1 MEHHIGSAIELAEK
15 FTALHPELGE
25 TLDRVRARV
34 PHLKREIWAYQ
45 AMALY
50 HLVKPYNRD
59 GATIL
64 EIGTAFGFSAAVM
77 ASAAPLAK
85 IITLNPKEGEVDL
98 ARKHLASWANVT
110 VVQNYSVPFLE
121 AVMKTVSLDGSP
133 TLTFDV
139 IFVDGDHKRIRLD
152 MPYYNLVRDA
162 GLFLHHDYSPEW
174 SPRPCTPVYEELNH
188 FSEHILRR
196 DMDVII
202 VDDTDVGM
210 AGWYKQPDDPVIDL
224 AKL

>member
-1 MEHHIGSAIELAEK
+1 MEHHIGTAVELADK

-25 TLDRVRARV
+25 VLDHVRARV

-50 HLVKPYNRD
+50 HLVRPYNRD

-85 IITLNPKEGEVDL
+85 IMTLNPKAEEVVQ
-98 ARKHLASWANVT
+98 ARKHLASWPNVT
-110 VVQNYSVPFLE
+110 VVENASVPFLE
-121 AVMKTVSLDGSP
+121 EATRFALP
-133 TLTFDV
+133 LTFDV
-139 IFVDGDHKRIRLD
+139 IFVDGDHKHIRLD
-152 MPYYNLVRDA
+152 LPYFNLVRA
-162 GLFLHHDYSPEW
+162 GGLFFHHDYSPEW
-174 SPRPCTPVYEELNH
+174 SPRPCSVVYEELNR
-188 FSEHILRR
+188 FSEHVLRR

-210 AGWYKQPDDPVIDL
+210 AGWYKMPDDPVIDL
-224 AKL
+224 DIL